1 MDKRKLAYG
10 VTAIATVILL
20 WNAGPRT
27 EAIPVQPKPHS
38 VETTVSHR
46 EVIKLSSGSLFETST
61 VTHTSST
68 P

>member
-10 VTAIATVILL
+10 MAVISIVIFL
-20 WNAGPRT
+20 WNTVPRT
-27 EAIPVQPKPHS
+27 DAQVVQPKPRH

-46 EVIKLSSGSLFETST
+46 EVIKLSGGSLFETST
-61 VTHTSST
+61 VTHTTSA